1 MEIENL
7 ILDIANKLSCLEQDM
22 KYIKASMCPA
32 LNVPKELTVEQ
43 AFSDYIDSRD
53 NILSPSTIKGYNII
67 KNARLQLVM
76 DIPIFKLTLND
87 VQKAVNHDSE
97 RLCRKSIK
105 SAISL
110 LNTVLEINGVELD
123 LKKISV
129 PQNRPKKFNIPSA
142 DAVLKVII
150 GSDLE
155 LPCLLAMWLS
165 LRISEVRGLKFK
177 DISKDGKYISVC
189 RSKIYLGNKDV
200 LREQNKTEESTR
212 TNLLPPYILELIK
225 KVPHQS
231 DNDFIVDLKYEY
243 IRKHFKKLMNDNG
256 FEITFHKLRHIFATT
271 LNDLGVPSEYI
282 QKLGGWSTDN
292 VMKSVYTHTT
302 NSKENEFQ
310 SIIDNFFT
318 SVIDDTSSLK

>member
-67 KNARLQLVM
+67 KNARLQLIM

-212 TNLLPPYILELIK
+212 TNSLPPYILELIK

-318 SVIDDTSSLK
+318 SVIDDVM

>member
-32 LNVPKELTVEQ
+32 LNVPKDLTVEQ

>member
-32 LNVPKELTVEQ
+32 LNVPKDLTVEQ

-67 KNARLQLVM
+67 KNARLQLIM

-212 TNLLPPYILELIK
+212 TNSLPPYILELIK

-231 DNDFIVDLKYEY
+231 DNDFIVELKYEY

>member
-32 LNVPKELTVEQ
+32 LNVPKDLTVEQ

-177 DISKDGKYISVC
+177 DISKDSKYISVC

-212 TNLLPPYILELIK
+212 TNSLPPYILELIK

>member
-32 LNVPKELTVEQ
+32 LNVPKDLTVEQ

-67 KNARLQLVM
+67 KNARLQLIM

-212 TNLLPPYILELIK
+212 TNSLPPYILELIK

>member
-150 GSDLE
+150 GSELE

-189 RSKIYLGNKDV
+189 RAKIYLGNKDV

-212 TNLLPPYILELIK
+212 TNSLPPYILELIK

>member
-32 LNVPKELTVEQ
+32 LNVPKDLTVEQ

-67 KNARLQLVM
+67 KNARLQLIM

-105 SAISL
+105 SSISL

-212 TNLLPPYILELIK
+212 TNSLPPYILELIK

>member
-32 LNVPKELTVEQ
+32 LNVPKDLTVEQ

-212 TNLLPPYILELIK
+212 TNSLPPYILELIK

>member
-212 TNLLPPYILELIK
+212 TNSLPPYILELIK